1 MSNCFY
7 YILRRINFYILKKVT
22 LLLRIYYNFVYIIIS
37 QIAVAMAA
45 VLGVV
50 LYRMS
55 VLTVLSA
62 YGHPMVTSYA
72 ILFTTATAASI
83 NLCCIILFNWLYVW
97 LAEYLTEVI
106 FHENLFIYK
115 RNNTEIFSKL

>member
-1 MSNCFY
+1 
-7 YILRRINFYILKKVT
+7 
-22 LLLRIYYNFVYIIIS
+22 
-37 QIAVAMAA
+37 MAA

-55 VLTVLSA
+55 VLTALSV

-106 FHENLFIYK
+106 LNENQFICK
-115 RNNTEIFSKL
+115 INNELKYSLYCILSIY

>member
-1 MSNCFY
+1 
-7 YILRRINFYILKKVT
+7 
-22 LLLRIYYNFVYIIIS
+22 
-37 QIAVAMAA
+37 MAA
-45 VLGVV
+45 VFGVV

-55 VLTVLSA
+55 VLTALSV
-62 YGHPMVTSYA
+62 YRHPMVTSYA

>member
-1 MSNCFY
+1 
-7 YILRRINFYILKKVT
+7 
-22 LLLRIYYNFVYIIIS
+22 
-37 QIAVAMAA
+37 MAA

-55 VLTVLSA
+55 VLTALSV

-106 FHENLFIYK
+106 FFLIEPFLQYFVIPLILGTLIAF
-115 RNNTEIFSKL
+115 RSSCFVLRPSLTIA

>member
-1 MSNCFY
+1 
-7 YILRRINFYILKKVT
+7 
-22 LLLRIYYNFVYIIIS
+22 
-37 QIAVAMAA
+37 MAA
-45 VLGVV
+45 VFGVI

-55 VLTVLSA
+55 VLTVLSV

>member
-1 MSNCFY
+1 
-7 YILRRINFYILKKVT
+7 
-22 LLLRIYYNFVYIIIS
+22 
-37 QIAVAMAA
+37 MAA

-55 VLTVLSA
+55 VLTALSV

-106 FHENLFIYK
+106 FHENLFTYK
-115 RNNTEIFSKL
+115 RNNTEIYCLNFNHLS